1 MLPQNTQHQ
10 QPPAATSSFSQLIS
24 RMRAV
29 SIPVQPSAVPGWLT
43 PVEQQALYALAY
55 ILDGPFLE
63 IGAWIGKSTSI
74 IARAIRDAG
83 RPKRFI
89 TSELNP
95 TVANF
100 RPVTGGMG
108 FFLDPA
114 SNECLAIA
122 PMVSWRNE
130 IEPVLRH
137 SGGVVGALRE
147 NLARLALERLVEI
160 SVGDFS
166 GVPRLG
172 YNFIFSDCM
181 HTPHEIAAGLP
192 TLRSILNGRGCI
204 LAAHDWSPEN
214 EAFLRRNL
222 PIADAARFDSLFVCQ
237 VSEAA

>member
-1 MLPQNTQHQ
+1 
-10 QPPAATSSFSQLIS
+10 
-24 RMRAV
+24 MRAV
-29 SIPVQPSAVPGWLT
+29 SIPVQPSAIPGWLT
-43 PVEQQALYALAY
+43 PVEQQALY
-55 ILDGPFLE
+55 
-63 IGAWIGKSTSI
+63 
-74 IARAIRDAG
+74 
-83 RPKRFI
+83 
-89 TSELNP
+89 
-95 TVANF
+95 
-100 RPVTGGMG
+100 
-108 FFLDPA
+108 
-114 SNECLAIA
+114 
-122 PMVSWRNE
+122 
-130 IEPVLRH
+130 
-137 SGGVVGALRE
+137 ALRE